1 MPTPRQTR
9 LEPLPRLPYRG
20 GFVSETPKK
29 APEAPVRTAWQ
40 RRVIDPIALQL
51 TQGITPEKIALTL
64 AVGSALALFPI
75 LGTTTILCLIAGIL
89 LRLNQ
94 PIIQIIN
101 ALCTPIHPPVIYLMF
116 RLGSWMFSVQSSH
129 IGIRMMNH
137 LLWEDPRDFFERFG
151 ITALHAVAAWALL
164 APFWMVIIYIFALP
178 VLREALR
185 RQTLV
190 ANGDGPESQES

>member
-1 MPTPRQTR
+1 
-9 LEPLPRLPYRG
+9 
-20 GFVSETPKK
+20 VSETPTSEAS
-29 APEAPVRTAWQ
+29 APSRTPWQ
-40 RRVIDPIALQL
+40 RHVIDPIAVQL

-75 LGTTTILCLIAGIL
+75 LGTTTLLCLLAGIL

-101 ALCTPIHPPVIYLMF
+101 ALCTPIHLPVIFCMV
-116 RLGSWMFSVQSSH
+116 RIGSWMFNVQSTH
-129 IGIRMMNH
+129 MGIRMMNH
-137 LLWEDPRDFFERFG
+137 MLWEDPRDFFERFG
-151 ITALHAVAAWALL
+151 ITAVHAIAAWALI

-185 RQTLV
+185 RQTLMRRECGP
-190 ANGDGPESQES
+190 GDPAA